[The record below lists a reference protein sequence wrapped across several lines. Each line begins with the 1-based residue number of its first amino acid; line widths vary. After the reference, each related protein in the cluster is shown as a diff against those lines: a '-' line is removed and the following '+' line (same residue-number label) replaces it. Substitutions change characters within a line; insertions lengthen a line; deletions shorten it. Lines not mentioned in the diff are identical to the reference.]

1 MMIRQVTSELKNHY
15 NNAKYYG
22 GFMSRVSL
30 PEEESHKYDVQ
41 ILEQY
46 HTQNLINN
54 MDVTQRIRRRYKSKI
69 PILKAANWRL
79 FHELLDVHQL
89 LQHMKKQIAY
99 NKSIYSIL
107 EKITTASYNHGPTPS
122 LIMEF
127 FGPPCAIK
135 AIERTPPLPIHSRSE
150 HFNPVQLVIG
160 TLVARKMINPISNEH
175 YQPVMQRAKLTPNN
189 LCREELDKYGA
200 AEAME
205 SLPTYEYISNMRK
218 EEYKRHYK
226 LDPDHWYVH
235 WPKNRHEQS
244 SKLKSVQRFIYT
256 ISENDHWYLA
266 SEYYQKQAP
275 NTWTLAPPERLMDLV
290 NNELR
295 ERDKLARAIYSNF
308 FQLTH

>member
-1 MMIRQVTSELKNHY
+1 
-15 NNAKYYG
+15 
-22 GFMSRVSL
+22 MSRVSL
-30 PEEESHKYDVQ
+30 PEEESHKYTVQ
-41 ILEQY
+41 VLEQY
-46 HTQNLINN
+46 ES
-54 MDVTQRIRRRYKSKI
+54 QRVDNRNETHCIKRRYINKI
-69 PILKAANWRL
+69 PILKPVNWRL

-127 FGPPCAIK
+127 FGPPCPIK
-135 AIERTPPLPIHSRSE
+135 AIERTPPLPIQSRSE

-175 YQPVMQRAKLTPNN
+175 YKPVMQRAKLTPNN
-189 LCREELDKYGA
+189 LCKEELNKYGA
-200 AEAME
+200 AEAMD
-205 SLPTYEYISNMRK
+205 SLPTYEYIANMRK

-235 WPKNRHEQS
+235 WPKNRHDS
-244 SKLKSVQRFIYT
+244 YSKLKSVQRFIYT

-266 SEYYQKQAP
+266 SEYYQKQGP

-290 NNELR
+290 DNEVQ
-295 ERDKLARAIYSNF
+295 ERAKLARTIYTNF